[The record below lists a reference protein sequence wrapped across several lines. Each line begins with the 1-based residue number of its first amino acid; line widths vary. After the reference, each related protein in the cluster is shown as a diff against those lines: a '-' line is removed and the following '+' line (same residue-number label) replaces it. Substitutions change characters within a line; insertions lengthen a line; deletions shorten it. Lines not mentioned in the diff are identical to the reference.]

1 MHVVHPP
8 VLVRNAIHK
17 ALAVSR
23 PNNARKGPGNDVRQL
38 LTRLQIPN
46 MNRKSLRSIVVI
58 SISHQPPVRT
68 HRQLMELQVVLA
80 LRQSILIQNQTV
92 RTPTHRTPIVPPI
105 LRARVKLLPI
115 NPSPVL
121 LRNTAFIFLHPTLHL
136 LKHRLHQVLLRS
148 HLRLKIRVLSLQ
160 IRQHIRVIDFRIII
174 ILQPIPGIL
183 QRDAMILGVMGAF
196 LGDRGQGGHEGRAF
210 DRDQR
215 SKNHHP
221 LGNQNKRRIHGVVSP
236 SRSKQPIQSE
246 VDRHN
251 PSKPKNGNG
260 KG

>member
-1 MHVVHPP
+1 
-8 VLVRNAIHK
+8 
-17 ALAVSR
+17 
-23 PNNARKGPGNDVRQL
+23 
-38 LTRLQIPN
+38 
-46 MNRKSLRSIVVI
+46 
-58 SISHQPPVRT
+58 
-68 HRQLMELQVVLA
+68 MELKIVLA
-80 LRQSILIQNQTV
+80 LCQSILIQNQLV

-148 HLRLKIRVLSLQ
+148 YLRLEIRVLSLQ

-174 ILQPIPGIL
+174 ILQPMPRIL
-183 QRDAMILGVMGAF
+183 QRYAMILGVMGAF

-210 DRDQR
+210 DREQR

-236 SRSKQPIQSE
+236 LRSKQPIQSE
-246 VDRHN
+246 VTGHN
-251 PSKPKNGNG
+251 LSEAPFGSTHCCVLSTNS
-260 KG
+260 